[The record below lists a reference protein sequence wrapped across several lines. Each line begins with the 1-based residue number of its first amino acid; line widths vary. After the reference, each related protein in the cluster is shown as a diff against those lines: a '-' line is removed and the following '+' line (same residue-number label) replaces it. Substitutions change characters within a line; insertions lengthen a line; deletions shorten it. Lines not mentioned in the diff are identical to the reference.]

1 MSKEWPYSKMSHA
14 AAEAG
19 GPELWIKMIQNNSY
33 SKGASDMKKKLLV
46 PLVVTGI
53 ISVVSI
59 GEKGYKRIKK
69 VISTNEERKAIAEKE
84 AEKAEMLLKEKLQNN
99 DSNISE
105 DAINK
110 E

>member
-1 MSKEWPYSKMSHA
+1 MSKEWPYSKMSHV

-19 GPELWIKMIQNNSY
+19 GPELWIKMIQDNSY
-33 SKGASDMKKKLLV
+33 SKGATDMKKKLLV
-46 PLVVTGI
+46 PLAVTGI

-69 VISTNEERKAIAEKE
+69 VISINQERKEISEKE

-99 DSNISE
+99 ASNVSE